1 MTTAKAKPILREG
14 DVVWVDFEPVR
25 AREEAG
31 TRPALIL
38 SSTSMH
44 EVSRMAIICPITNN
58 VNPWPAKVFLP
69 DDFSVKGAILV
80 DRVRAVDRA
89 MRGFRFIDHLPDA
102 VLVEARLKLAALVGI
117 DLFALTK
124 PAAK

>member
-1 MTTAKAKPILREG
+1 MTTAKAKPVPTEG

-25 AREEAG
+25 GHEEAG

-38 SSTSMH
+38 SSASMH
-44 EVSRMAIICPITNN
+44 GASRMAIICPITSN

-69 DDFSVKGAILV
+69 DGFSVKGSILV
-80 DRVRAVDRA
+80 DQVRAVDRA
-89 MRGFRFIDHLPDA
+89 ARGFRFIDHVPDA
-102 VLVEARLKLAALVGI
+102 ILAEARWKLAALIGI
-117 DLFALTK
+117 DLFDLTK

>member
-1 MTTAKAKPILREG
+1 
-14 DVVWVDFEPVR
+14 
-25 AREEAG
+25 
-31 TRPALIL
+31 
-38 SSTSMH
+38 
-44 EVSRMAIICPITNN
+44 MAIICPITNN

-102 VLVEARLKLAALVGI
+102 VLVEARLKLVALVGI